1 MPHETIPG
9 GAVKVQSHG
18 AAVTTSNKLFPCCC
32 VATSVAL
39 DESNIDSKRVP
50 SESNLMFSLSSDK
63 DQRKNSEPCACLNTI
78 EYTAPPP
85 HTMSSVTTSTRLYWL
100 FASNLLAAVSKK
112 FVFFSIMMSP
122 QHKVVCDS
130 RFKNFKSDVR
140 CVKSYYYLSLSVA
153 EADPGGIWRGKEGRD
168 VINFW
173 KWVAHPC

>member
-39 DESNIDSKRVP
+39 GESNIASKRVQ

-63 DQRKNSEPCACLNTI
+63 DQRKNSEPCACVCIQLNTLR
-78 EYTAPPP
+78 P
-85 HTMSSVTTSTRLYWL
+85 HTMSHNEYSALLIICIKFIGSSV
-100 FASNLLAAVSKK
+100 KK
-112 FVFFSIMMSP
+112 VCFFSIMMSP

-130 RFKNFKSDVR
+130 RFKNFKSDV
-140 CVKSYYYLSLSVA
+140 
-153 EADPGGIWRGKEGRD
+153 
-168 VINFW
+168 
-173 KWVAHPC
+173 